1 MLIPYLHIAYNIAFF
16 VAGWIFGDWK
26 NWRRYYSTIIF
37 FIAGDLIQNFTTSFV
52 NYPLWRYH
60 GTIPPNH
67 LLINLLI
74 NFMAYPATVLIY
86 LKYALRGWKPFI
98 FHFLL
103 WVFLYSIIEYINLPL
118 GLISHYNGWNIWSSV
133 LINLILFLTLRVYY
147 AYPLIGWLLFFMK
160 MIAIIVVWEIPVFK
174 R

>member
-118 GLISHYNGWNIWSSV
+118 GLISHYNGLELGFNKSD
-133 LINLILFLTLRVYY
+133 
-147 AYPLIGWLLFFMK
+147 
-160 MIAIIVVWEIPVFK
+160 PVFNSK
-174 R
+174 GLLCLSANRLVVVLYENDCHYCGLGNPCVQKIK